1 MRNDHRRE
9 LSPRELHRQRRKEQ
23 IQRRRLVA
31 ILCLLGLLILI
42 IVLAITCSSGGGK
55 PTTTTKS
62 SATTSTTLGAAT
74 YKADLS
80 GDSAVPAVD
89 TTATGAFSMT
99 YDPLSEELKFV
110 LNVDGL
116 DSPSVATI
124 YKGAE
129 GDTGTPVYT
138 LFGGPATSGDFSGIL
153 AQGIIDEANLIGP
166 LASGGLG
173 DLIQLVKDG
182 DAYVS
187 VGTTDNPVDAIRG
200 QISLSADDTTSTENT
215 SGSDTSDTTDTTGG
229 TSSSSTTDTTG

>member
-9 LSPRELHRQRRKEQ
+9 LTPRELHRQRRKEQ

-31 ILCLLGLLILI
+31 ILCLLGLIVLI
-42 IVLAITCSSGGGK
+42 IVFAVTCNSGGT
-55 PTTTTKS
+55 PSTTTRS
-62 SATTSTTLGAAT
+62 SDTTSTTLGAAT

-80 GDSAVPAVD
+80 GGSAVPAVD
-89 TTATGAFSMT
+89 TTATGTFSMT
-99 YDPLSEELKFV
+99 YDPLSEELSFV
-110 LNVDGL
+110 LNIKGL
-116 DSPSVATI
+116 GSPSVANI

-129 GDTGTPVYT
+129 GDSGTPVYT
-138 LFGGPATSGDFSGIL
+138 LFAGPAESGDYSGIL
-153 AQGIIDEANLIGP
+153 AQGIIDEASLTGA
-166 LASGGLG
+166 LEGGGLG

-187 VGTTDNPVDAIRG
+187 VGTTDNPIDAIRG